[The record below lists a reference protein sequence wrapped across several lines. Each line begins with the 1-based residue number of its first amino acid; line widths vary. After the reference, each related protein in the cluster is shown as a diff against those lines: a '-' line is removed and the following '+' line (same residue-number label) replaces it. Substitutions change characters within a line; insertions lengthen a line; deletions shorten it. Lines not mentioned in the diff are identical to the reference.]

1 MYSEGGLSTVMMEVG
16 TLCVL
21 MAGTYL
27 EKKQELSAIQLEK
40 ALIILVIMLSD
51 FSSNYVLLFFL

>member
-1 MYSEGGLSTVMMEVG
+1 MYSEGGLSTAMVEVG

-27 EKKQELSAIQLEK
+27 EKKQESSAIQLEG
-40 ALIILVIMLSD
+40 ALFTTVGDSIIE
-51 FSSNYVLLFFL
+51 